1 MYRTVFKTTTRRTEK
16 KILSSSKSEKQRVSV
31 GDKITSTALAH
42 AHAPAIVLNP
52 YDEQD
57 PMIKLARANLEALK
71 GNKYDPEDESRRKL
85 QELYA
90 RFPRPDEEFFEKY
103 RRSIAPPPWE
113 RVNASYGNF
122 NHVLQQNTSH
132 TGAAHVNVNNHNDNS
147 TNQENPI
154 NALEGIDFTSE
165 PDFDYEEPVQFGD
178 DMETSADLQTMDH
191 LNYNDNFDFGD
202 HFGDDHDAIAIN
214 GSSMTSF
221 PHDDDNFDAEWTAP
235 CSHNQERMTVEPV
248 ASVVTT
254 QPLTSIDS
262 NNQEEIKRLKEEKGE
277 LSNLICDLMDE
288 AEKDEE
294 ARGRLAE
301 LRARRKLVESR
312 LKELSVSLGGN
323 SQSSSSLTTNV
334 PTAAPY
340 CSKVNVP
347 LPSPMSV
354 AHREEDSPPDFT
366 IIEEEKPKTIT
377 RVQSIR
383 EKPKYTVLE
392 ETPKPKAPIDRVI
405 PVTPLRA
412 LNILSQTDNSDSE
425 YAGFKFAWS
434 GKVQEAL
441 KSVFKLP
448 SFRKNQLEAINA
460 VMAKRDVFVLMPT
473 GGGKSLC
480 YQVPFR
486 AYLFQ
491 SRTNQ
496 TKTNS
501 CQRLFRQESHL
512 WCPH

>member
-1 MYRTVFKTTTRRTEK
+1 M
-16 KILSSSKSEKQRVSV
+16 KQRGSV
-31 GDKITSTALAH
+31 GDKSTSTAH
-42 AHAPAIVLNP
+42 APAPAIVLNP

-71 GNKYDPEDESRRKL
+71 GNRYDPEEESKKKL

-90 RFPRPDEEFFEKY
+90 RFHRPDEEFFEKY

-122 NHVLQQNTSH
+122 NHVLQQNTGH
-132 TGAAHVNVNNHNDNS
+132 TGAAHVNVSNDNYS
-147 TNQENPI
+147 ENQENPI

-178 DMETSADLQTMDH
+178 DMDTSADLQTMDH

-202 HFGDDHDAIAIN
+202 HFGDDHHDGIAIN

-221 PHDDDNFDAEWTAP
+221 PHDDDFDADWTTP
-235 CSHNQERMTVEPV
+235 CLHNQERMTVEPM

-254 QPLTSIDS
+254 QPLTSIDN

-288 AEKDEE
+288 AEEDEE
-294 ARGRLAE
+294 AGRRLAE
-301 LRARRKLVESR
+301 LRARRKIVESR
-312 LKELSVSLGGN
+312 LKELSSECLGN
-323 SQSSSSLTTNV
+323 SQSSSSLSSSL
-334 PTAAPY
+334 PTKAPVTAPY
-340 CSKVNVP
+340 CAKTNVP

-354 AHREEDSPPDFT
+354 VHKEEEDSQPDFT
-366 IIEEEKPKTIT
+366 IIEEETPKTIA
-377 RVQSIR
+377 RVQNIQ

-412 LNILSQTDNSDSE
+412 LNILSQTDNPDSE